1 MIVVG
6 TNHKGMKLSAL
17 LIKMTMIAMSI
28 EIIDKTKAKVQAWK
42 FQPVRLC
49 WTKLSIIPIQ

>member
-1 MIVVG
+1 MIAVG

-28 EIIDKTKAKVQAWK
+28 EIIDKTKKVQARK
-42 FQPVRLC
+42 FQPVRLS
-49 WTKLSIIPIQ
+49 WTKMSIIFIQ